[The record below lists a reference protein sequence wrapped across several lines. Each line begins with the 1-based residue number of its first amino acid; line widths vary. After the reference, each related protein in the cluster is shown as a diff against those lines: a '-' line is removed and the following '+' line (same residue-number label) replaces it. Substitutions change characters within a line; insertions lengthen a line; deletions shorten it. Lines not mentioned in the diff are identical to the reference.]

1 MWHVPHGSFLFGL
14 YIKLM
19 LIKCDGI
26 DVAMKG
32 HRNINTCKFPSY
44 TFHVCFLNLYD
55 INLCGTCWLHD

>member
-44 TFHVCFLNLYD
+44 TFHVEK
-55 INLCGTCWLHD
+55 